1 MYYKIIPSH
10 RIIHGIRRV
19 RKEAFTMN
27 FTSFLIYCIVVTFT
41 PGPSNIVILSSA
53 QLIGAKKT
61 MKYVWGATL
70 AFGLLLAAS
79 AFLNHVLAGILPG
92 ILRVMQIV
100 GGLYMVYLAYQVY
113 KMGSTETATK
123 QVTGFWNGLLMQFL
137 NPKVVLFT
145 FTVIPSYVLPYYDSS
160 LSSSLF
166 VLLITLIGFLAYS
179 SWAVF
184 GSMFRTLLN
193 RHQKVL
199 SILMALFL
207 LYSAI
212 MVSGII

>member
-1 MYYKIIPSH
+1 
-10 RIIHGIRRV
+10 
-19 RKEAFTMN
+19 MN

-41 PGPSNIVILSSA
+41 PGPSNIVILSST
-53 QLIGAKKT
+53 QKVGPRKT
-61 MKYVWGATL
+61 MPYVGGATL
-70 AFGLLLAAS
+70 AFGLLLTAS
-79 AFLNHVLAGILPG
+79 AFLNHLLAGVLPG
-92 ILRVMQIV
+92 ILRVMQLV
-100 GGLYMVYLAYQVY
+100 GSMYMIYLAYQVY
-113 KMGSTETATK
+113 KMGSTETEAK
-123 QVTGFWNGLLMQFL
+123 HITGFLNGLIMQFV

-160 LSSSLF
+160 LSSFLF
-166 VLLITLIGFLAYS
+166 VMLITVIGFLAYS
-179 SWAVF
+179 SWVVF
-184 GSMFRTLLN
+184 GAVFRTLLN